1 MLPDA
6 QGGRDRRPGDVGRS
20 APGVASCTLMP
31 LPHQMRTFQSDSLTL
46 SYEVHGSGD
55 RTFVY
60 LHGLLLDAAV
70 NRRLAQDL
78 AAGGNRVVLLD
89 LPGHGA
95 SDKPR
100 QAAAHR
106 MDAYARHVVA
116 LLDELGVERAVVGG
130 MSLGADVTL
139 MTALAAPE
147 RLAGMVIEMPV
158 LEQATP
164 YAAMLFTPLLAATHY
179 AAPLLG
185 FVTDL
190 ARKVPRQRLGPL
202 DQVFGV
208 LTLEAEEIVAV
219 LHGVLVGPVA
229 PTADERAAITAPALV
244 IGHRS
249 DRLHPLGDASRLATQ
264 LPNARL
270 VEARSIFEL
279 RVAPARLTAE
289 IATFL
294 DEVWAGE
301 ARARRLGDGG
311 RPA

>member
-1 MLPDA
+1 MLPLA
-6 QGGRDRRPGDVGRS
+6 GIG
-20 APGVASCTLMP
+20 AEVACCGSMP
-31 LPHQMRTFQSDSLTL
+31 VTHQIRTFHRGDYTL
-46 SYEVHGSGD
+46 SYEIHGSGD

-70 NRRLAQDL
+70 NRRLARDL
-78 AAGGNRVVLLD
+78 AALGNRVILLD

-106 MDAYARHVVA
+106 MDAYARRVVE

-139 MTALAAPE
+139 MTALIAPE

-164 YAAMLFTPLLAATHY
+164 YAAMLFTPLLAVTHY
-179 AAPLLG
+179 AAPLLRK
-185 FVTDL
+185 VTRL
-190 ARKVPRQRLGPL
+190 ARRLPREWLGPF

-208 LTLEAEEIVAV
+208 LTLEPDEIAAV

-229 PTADERAAITAPALV
+229 PTVEERAAITAPALV

-249 DRLHPLGDASRLATQ
+249 DRIHPLGDASRLAKQ

-279 RVAPARLTAE
+279 RFSPARVTSE
-289 IATFL
+289 IALFL
-294 DEVWAGE
+294 DQVWAAE
-301 ARARRLGDGG
+301 AGARRHSQDG